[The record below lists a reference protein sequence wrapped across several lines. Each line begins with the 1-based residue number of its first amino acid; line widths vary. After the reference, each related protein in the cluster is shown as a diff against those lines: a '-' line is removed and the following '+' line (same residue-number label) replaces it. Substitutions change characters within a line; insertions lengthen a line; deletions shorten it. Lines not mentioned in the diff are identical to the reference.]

1 MIPQMSTRRI
11 QVGPGNAP
19 SSIETVDIDEAVRR
33 VEAEIVA
40 IRHHLHQ
47 FPELS
52 NREFET
58 AALVARHVRGLG
70 LEVRERIAHTGVL
83 AILRGGQPGPVI
95 AVRAD
100 MDALPVTED
109 TPYPFRSTVRAV
121 VDGQDVGVMH
131 ACGHDMHTAI
141 ALGVASVLA
150 GIRDRVSGT
159 VLFIFQPCEE
169 GAPDGEQGGA
179 RLMLDEGVFDPLRPS
194 AIFGLHTDGEMP
206 VGTMGYTSG
215 ATNASSDNFRI
226 TLTGRSAHAAWPHV
240 AVDPIVMAA
249 QAVLALQ
256 TIRARNLSPYE
267 PSVVSV
273 TQIHGGVRNNISPDE
288 VVLEG
293 TVRLF
298 DADLQDVVERRFHD
312 ILDGVSRIAGGSY
325 TLEYIRK
332 NPVNVNDPVL
342 TERMLPS
349 IRAVVGPDHVV
360 PKQPWMAA
368 EDFGWFAREVPAL
381 FLHLGTVKPGTTSG
395 NNHTPTFMADDSAIP
410 VGMRVMCRMVLDFL
424 TNSGSAPVEGAQTGR

>member
-1 MIPQMSTRRI
+1 MNS
-11 QVGPGNAP
+11 
-19 SSIETVDIDEAVRR
+19 DIDAAVSR

-52 NREFET
+52 NREFNT
-58 AALVARHVRGLG
+58 AALVTRHVRALG
-70 LEVRERIAHTGVL
+70 LEVREGIAHTGVL
-83 AILRGGQPGPVI
+83 AVLRGGRPGPVL

-141 ALGVASVLA
+141 TLGVASVLA
-150 GIRDRVSGT
+150 GMRDRVAGT
-159 VLFIFQPCEE
+159 VLFVFQPCEE
-169 GAPDGEQGGA
+169 GAPAGEQGGA
-179 RLMLDEGVFDPLRPS
+179 RLMLDEGVFYPLRPT

-226 TLTGRSAHAAWPHV
+226 TLSGRSAHAAWPHV
-240 AVDPIVMAA
+240 GVDPIVMAA

-273 TQIHGGVRNNISPDE
+273 TQIHGGVRNNISPDD

-298 DADLQDVVERRFHD
+298 DASLQDTVERRFHE
-312 ILDGVSRIAGGSY
+312 ILDGVARMAGGGY

-332 NPVNVNDPVL
+332 NPVNVNDPAL
-342 TERMLPS
+342 TEQMLPS
-349 IRAVVGPDHVV
+349 VRAVVGPDRVV
-360 PKQPWMAA
+360 PKLPWMAA
-368 EDFGWFAREVPAL
+368 EDFGWFAREIPAL
-381 FLHLGTVKPGTTSG
+381 FLHLGTVKAGTVSG
-395 NNHTPTFMADDSAIP
+395 NNHTPTFMADDSSIS
-410 VGMRVMCRMVLDFL
+410 VGMRVMSRMVLDYL
-424 TNSGSAPVEGAQTGR
+424 ATNSVAPPVEAEQTGR